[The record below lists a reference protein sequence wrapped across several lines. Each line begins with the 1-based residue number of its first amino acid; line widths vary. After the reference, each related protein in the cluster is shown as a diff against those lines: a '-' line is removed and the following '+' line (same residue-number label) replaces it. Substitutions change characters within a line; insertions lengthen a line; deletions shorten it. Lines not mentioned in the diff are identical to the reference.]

1 MEGRRSTS
9 LMLLLLYALLI
20 LALLIWVVSGA
31 RLYTNALEMKELHSE
46 QRGALAFVQSQVA
59 ANGGAGNI
67 SIRETT
73 NGTMLCLKEQ
83 ETAYETR
90 IYASEGW
97 LYAEFTKTD
106 AETQPDRAVQICAVS
121 GFAVSWQ
128 TDRLLRITADGRT
141 AYACSDGGGGN
152 AE

>member
-20 LALLIWVVSGA
+20 LALLILVVSGA
-31 RLYTNALEMKELHSE
+31 RLYTNALDSE

-121 GFAVSWQ
+121 GFDVSWQ

-152 AE
+152 AA

>member
-20 LALLIWVVSGA
+20 LALLILVVSGA

-67 SIRETT
+67 SIREPT
-73 NGTMLCLKEQ
+73 NGLKEQ

-121 GFAVSWQ
+121 GFDVSWQ

-152 AE
+152 AA

>member
-1 MEGRRSTS
+1 
-9 LMLLLLYALLI
+9 MLLLLYALLI
-20 LALLIWVVSGA
+20 LALLILVVSGA
-31 RLYTNALEMKELHSE
+31 RLYTNALEMTELHSE

-121 GFAVSWQ
+121 GFDVSWQ

-152 AE
+152 AA